1 MLAVDADTLEDLPKA
16 KHFLQEKG
24 YPFVLAVGGD
34 ALQKKWAPATPGRL
48 LLDARGHLRLAE
60 LGLTQNG
67 DAAFE
72 EYVRRLVPP
81 SSQ

>member
-1 MLAVDADTLEDLPKA
+1 VVAVEADTLEDLPKA

-24 YPFVLAVGGD
+24 YPFVLAVGAD